1 MRTGRR
7 FEEAR
12 IANPRQR
19 FLCRQSEAR
28 IANPRQRSS
37 FAGADLLSGLKKI
50 GRRLEKARITNPR
63 QRFLIVSAIV
73 ACAGCQRNGLQIRA
87 SFIES
92 ASI

>member
-12 IANPRQR
+12 ITNPRQR

-28 IANPRQRSS
+28 IA
-37 FAGADLLSGLKKI
+37 
-50 GRRLEKARITNPR
+50 NPR

-87 SFIES
+87 SFFES